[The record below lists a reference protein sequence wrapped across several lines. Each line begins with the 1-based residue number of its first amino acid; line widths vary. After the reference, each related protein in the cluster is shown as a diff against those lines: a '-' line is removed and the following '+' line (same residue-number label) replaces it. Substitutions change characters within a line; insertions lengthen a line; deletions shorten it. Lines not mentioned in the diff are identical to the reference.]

1 MALKTKK
8 NLIKTPTEYTRYYG
22 DFRGVDFSSEQTEV
36 HEQRFAYAVN
46 MYRDYR
52 NSEGNVIETFPGF
65 RRVIEDANGRKING
79 IHFWKDHFFIHIGMQ
94 LYCVPKDISTI
105 GVTKQFSFVMDEE
118 YSVIF
123 PENIT
128 VKEVKSVTVQGL
140 TLNGWT
146 ASEGGITFESSTW
159 GKYVGSSVIVNY
171 TEHSLDDYLL
181 SKKGYALI
189 DGPSSFVELNNTL
202 YLLDGDRLR
211 TIKHDGDAFEV
222 SVWSWDIDAYNEI
235 GTSIVYK
242 DIGASGTLNISEF
255 EYEQKNLLHAYYEH
269 TYVSRGKEEQEYPLY
284 SPDKIWSIHIINNAT
299 LRSLGLNEAAKDE
312 NGNYPEI
319 IPTDTYAIVE
329 STDQAR
335 ILKINMGNREAGAY
349 TVSIK
354 YVADETIWKSNLDKI
369 HKCTIATVYDDR
381 LFVTGNPNY
390 PNTIWFCGYNNK
402 VGIPDARYFG
412 ELDFIQDGYVGRI
425 SCLMTVSDT
434 LVVMK
439 SDANHE
445 PSMYFHS
452 RQETGESYIPVTYP
466 YTSGLSG
473 LGKIYDCTN
482 FRDDPIFISK
492 LGVEAVG
499 QLSVRLERALEHRS
513 YLIDGKLLPMDLS
526 KAKLSE
532 WENYLVVLCPD
543 GKIFLG
549 DSRQKYAHST
559 GVMQYEWYYLE
570 DIGVYD
576 DHEIEY
582 YYSAN
587 KDNAMP
593 ETVTFTGQEYP
604 LVLATNVYD
613 VVMKTTNDFTFS
625 PVKSSIYEAERPTVH
640 TIIDENGKIIHF
652 TIQETWDGQSYI
664 RNGIAPLLET
674 KAILCEDRGAK
685 VGKGNFH
692 PATSIFNLDGGLYF
706 STDNG
711 IICKFNLDMKA
722 SDGRTPKS
730 AYNFDGRTI
739 LSGLATKLD
748 NCGIPHLT
756 KSTIKKS
763 MVLKTTS
770 MYGTAIKIKVR
781 TNRKG
786 YENIARLSSNLFD
799 FDDMDFSDFSFAVD
813 DNPIMAIKEKEKHW
827 VEKQHWIYSDEF
839 EKPFTIHYLAF
850 RYKVSGRIK

>member
-36 HEQRFAYAVN
+36 HDQRFAYAVN

-65 RRVIEDANGRKING
+65 RRVIEDSSGRKING
-79 IHFWKDHFFIHIGMQ
+79 IHFWKDHFFIHIGTQ

-159 GKYVGSSVIVNY
+159 EKYVGSSVIVNY

-181 SKKGYALI
+181 SKKEYALI
-189 DGPSSFVELNNTL
+189 DGPSSFVDYRDTL
-202 YLLDGDRLR
+202 FIADGNRLTHVEYIDKNFVYNAPRSTYLPTVYLC
-211 TIKHDGDAFEV
+211 
-222 SVWSWDIDAYNEI
+222 I
-235 GTSIVYK
+235 GTDDSE
-242 DIGASGTLNISEF
+242 NISTF
-255 EYEQKNLLHAYYEH
+255 EHEQVNLLNAQYLHS
-269 TYVSRGKEEQEYPLY
+269 YVMRGEGEQSYPLY
-284 SPDKIWSIHIINNAT
+284 SPDKITRVYTDNKNDPRYITNYAE
-299 LRSLGLNEAAKDE
+299 REKDAD
-312 NGNYPEI
+312 GNYIDEEFQDKTYCIEEVDGMRVIKCKHPKF
-319 IPTDTYAIVE
+319 TASDTLYIEYEKSDKTQSDDSQKIQECTRCIVF
-329 STDQAR
+329 
-335 ILKINMGNREAGAY
+335 
-349 TVSIK
+349 
-354 YVADETIWKSNLDKI
+354 
-369 HKCTIATVYDDR
+369 DDR
-381 LFVTGNPNY
+381 LFLTGNQKS
-390 PNTIWFCGYNNK
+390 PNTIWYCGNNNK
-402 VGIPDARYFG
+402 AGIPDPRYFG
-412 ELDFIQDGYVGRI
+412 ELDYVQDGYDGKI

-434 LVVMK
+434 LAVMK
-439 SDANHE
+439 SDAKQG

-452 RQETGESYIPVTYP
+452 RRETGESYIPVTYP

-593 ETVTFTGQEYP
+593 ETVTFAGQEYP

-625 PVKSSIYEAERPTVH
+625 PVKSSIYEAARPTVH
-640 TIIDENGKIIHF
+640 TITDETGKIIHF